1 MNGDF
6 DYAVISTVF
15 ARRSQNL
22 ASRPYDLVR
31 GQRAARIDWLSRDV
45 ERVPPPASS
54 GGASRFSFVVRL
66 GLQQQQSQGSARA
79 RRGIFDTKH
88 IKYTKQLQRT
98 AYTQPGPFLRQPSIP
113 SGSPASAARISST
126 RRDATAVA
134 RPQRWANRR
143 SRRGGAT
150 TSLWAPRG
158 NFSRAATSQ
167 RRAVAR

>member
-1 MNGDF
+1 MRILGINALNHDASVCVLEDADIKFAAHAERYSRKKNDHLLNDDLMDEAFSHGEPDKIVYF
-6 DYAVISTVF
+6 ERPWLKKTRQLYAGQYSEVF
-15 ARRSQNL
+15 NTSNTPNNSKGHQT
-22 ASRPYDLVR
+22 S
-31 GQRAARIDWLSRDV
+31 
-45 ERVPPPASS
+45 
-54 GGASRFSFVVRL
+54 
-66 GLQQQQSQGSARA
+66 
-79 RRGIFDTKH
+79 
-88 IKYTKQLQRT
+88 
-98 AYTQPGPFLRQPSIP
+98 QPGPFLRLPSQ
-113 SGSPASAARISST
+113 SFGSPASAARTSST